1 MFGFIKKKKNREYN
15 SKREILEI
23 RLAKN
28 VAVIDELKLCLNEMI
43 SAGINKRSK
52 AYNIIISHID
62 ALAIEQEDISTEIA
76 NLQ

>member
-1 MFGFIKKKKNREYN
+1 MFNFINKKKNKEHN

-28 VAVIDELKLCLNEMI
+28 EAAVDELKLCLNEMT
-43 SAGINKRSK
+43 SAGINTRSK
-52 AYNIIISHID
+52 AYKIIVSHID
-62 ALAIEQEDISTEIA
+62 TLILEQADISTEIA